1 MYIFGNISINL
12 PNMGILTKFED
23 RRLFLINYSDSLLYM
38 KMGDRK
44 KEFLASF
51 FPLKVIEP

>member
-1 MYIFGNISINL
+1 MILTFFKMYIFGNISINL

-23 RRLFLINYSDSLLYM
+23 RRIFLINYSDSLLYV

-44 KEFLASF
+44 F
-51 FPLKVIEP
+51 FFS

>member
-1 MYIFGNISINL
+1 MILTFFKMYIFGNISINL

-44 KEFLASF
+44 KNF
-51 FPLKVIEP
+51 